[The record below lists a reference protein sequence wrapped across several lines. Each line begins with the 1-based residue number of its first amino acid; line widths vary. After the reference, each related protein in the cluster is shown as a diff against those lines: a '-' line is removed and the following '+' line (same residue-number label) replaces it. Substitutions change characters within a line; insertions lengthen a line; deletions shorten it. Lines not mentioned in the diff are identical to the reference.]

1 MDGDDGVSK
10 KSRTQGQRKTTWT
23 PQNKT
28 VNLFFFFQNHTI
40 DSICY
45 ICVGGKAFSF
55 FMFQS
60 RRRTDRNDTKKN
72 FNVSTTKAGLR
83 LSTALLLSPVRMFN
97 R

>member
-55 FMFQS
+55 FMNVCFRAGEGQIEMTQ
-60 RRRTDRNDTKKN
+60 RRTLTCQQLKPD
-72 FNVSTTKAGLR
+72 
-83 LSTALLLSPVRMFN
+83 
-97 R
+97 